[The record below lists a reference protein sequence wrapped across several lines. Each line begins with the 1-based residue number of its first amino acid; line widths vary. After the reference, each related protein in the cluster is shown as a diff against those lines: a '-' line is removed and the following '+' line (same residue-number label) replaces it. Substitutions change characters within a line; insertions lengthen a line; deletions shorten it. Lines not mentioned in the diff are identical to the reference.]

1 MENHMKRSS
10 NELELSNINS
20 VNLLLNNFAYLFV
33 EDLYVHNT
41 TLESGILVTKS
52 DKQLIQLESGS
63 YRPYLGAYWTKV
75 GVI

>member
-1 MENHMKRSS
+1 MKRSS

-63 YRPYLGAYWTKV
+63 YRPYLGTYWTKV